1 MKYKNTFGRPTGQHQ
16 KDNFAHM
23 NVLLSVSDKTGIVD
37 LAQALHNL
45 GATLVSTGGTAKTIA
60 QAGIPVKSVSDVTGF
75 PEIMDGRVKTLHP
88 KIHGG
93 LLARLDIEEHV
104 QQMQQ
109 HDIEKIDLVV
119 INLYPFEQTVAN
131 PAATHEDIVEN
142 IDIGGPA
149 MVRASA
155 KNYEHTTI
163 VVNPAHYAM
172 IIEHLTSTG
181 SVPLDVREQLAMEA
195 FSHTAYYDARISQYF
210 AQKRNAPF
218 LEETAIPLRR
228 DQSLRYGENPHQRAM
243 LYGSFTSQ
251 FKQLHGKE
259 LSYNNILDIDA
270 AVGLCAEFEEPTVV
284 IVKHNNPCGVGSAD
298 NLVDAYRKAFATDTV
313 SPFGGI
319 ISVNRPI
326 DIDFAQEV
334 HSLFAEVL
342 IAPSFSEEA
351 LELLRKKKDRRLVEN
366 PTEASS
372 RARSIVSNSG
382 TRSIVPI
389 NIRSI
394 SGGFLVQDEDSILF
408 DEKDLRVVTQRT
420 PTEDEQKAML
430 YAWKI
435 AKHVKSNAIIY
446 ALSDR
451 SLAIGAGQMSR
462 VDSARI
468 AVRKAQDAG
477 IDLSG
482 CAVASDAFFPFA
494 DGLLQAAEAG
504 ASCIIQPGGSI
515 RDEEVIA
522 AANEKGLAMMFTG
535 TRHFRH

>member
-1 MKYKNTFGRPTGQHQ
+1 MMIDKNTLDRPVGQYQ
-16 KDNFAHM
+16 KDNFASM

-37 LAQALHNL
+37 FALALHNL
-45 GATLVSTGGTAKTIA
+45 GATLISTGGTANAISS
-60 QAGIPVKSVSDVTGF
+60 AGIPVKSVSDVTGF

-93 LLARLDIEEHV
+93 LLARMDVQEHV
-104 QQMQQ
+104 EQMQK
-109 HDIEKIDLVV
+109 HGIDKIDLVV
-119 INLYPFEQTVAN
+119 INLYPFEQTLAN
-131 PAATHEDIVEN
+131 PTSTHADIVEN

-163 VVNPAHYAM
+163 VVNPARYEM
-172 IIEHLTSTG
+172 IIGHLASQG
-181 SVPLDVREQLAMEA
+181 LIPLDVREQLAMEA

-210 AQKRNAPF
+210 AAKRNTPF

-243 LYGSFTSQ
+243 LYGTFTSN

-259 LSYNNILDIDA
+259 LSYNNILDVDA
-270 AVGLCAEFEEPTVV
+270 ATGLCLEFTEPTVV
-284 IVKHNNPCGVGSAD
+284 IVKHNNPCGVGSGS
-298 NLVDAYRKAFATDTV
+298 NLVEAYNKAFATDTV

-319 ISVNRPI
+319 IAVNRPI
-326 DIDFAQEV
+326 DMEFASEI

-342 IAPSFSEEA
+342 IAPSFSQEA
-351 LELLRKKKDRRLVEN
+351 LELLQKKKDRRLLLG
-366 PTEASS
+366 ASQS
-372 RARSIVSNSG
+372 NASAMGLSIRSVSN
-382 TRSIVPI
+382 
-389 NIRSI
+389 
-394 SGGFLVQDEDSILF
+394 GFLVQDEDSILF
-408 DEKDLRVVTQRT
+408 DDKDLRVVTQRT
-420 PTEDEQKAML
+420 PTDDERKAMI

-435 AKHVKSNAIIY
+435 AKHVKSNAIVY
-446 ALSDR
+446 ATSDR

-462 VDSARI
+462 IDSARI

-477 IDLSG
+477 IDLTG

-504 ASCIIQPGGSI
+504 AACVIQPGGSI

-522 AANEKGLAMMFTG
+522 AANDKGLAMMFTG

>member
-1 MKYKNTFGRPTGQHQ
+1 MMIDKNTLDRPVGQYQ
-16 KDNFAHM
+16 KDNFASM

-37 LAQALHNL
+37 FALALHNL
-45 GATLVSTGGTAKTIA
+45 GATLISTGGTANAISS
-60 QAGIPVKSVSDVTGF
+60 AGIPVKSVSDVTGF

-93 LLARLDIEEHV
+93 LLARMDVQEHV
-104 QQMQQ
+104 EQMQK
-109 HDIEKIDLVV
+109 HGIDKIDLVV
-119 INLYPFEQTVAN
+119 INLYPFEQTLAN
-131 PAATHEDIVEN
+131 PTSTHADIVEN

-163 VVNPAHYAM
+163 VVNPARYEM
-172 IIEHLTSTG
+172 IIGHLASQG
-181 SVPLDVREQLAMEA
+181 LIPLDVREQLAMEA

-210 AQKRNAPF
+210 AAKRNTPF

-243 LYGSFTSQ
+243 LYGTFTSN

-259 LSYNNILDIDA
+259 LSYNNILDVDA
-270 AVGLCAEFEEPTVV
+270 ATGLCSEFTEPTVV
-284 IVKHNNPCGVGSAD
+284 IVKHNNPCGVGSGS
-298 NLVDAYRKAFATDTV
+298 NLVEAYNKAFATDTV

-319 ISVNRPI
+319 IAVNRPI
-326 DIDFAQEV
+326 DMEFASEI

-342 IAPSFSEEA
+342 IAPSFSQEA
-351 LELLRKKKDRRLVEN
+351 LELLQKKKDRRLLLG
-366 PTEASS
+366 ASQS
-372 RARSIVSNSG
+372 NASAMGLSIRSVSN
-382 TRSIVPI
+382 
-389 NIRSI
+389 
-394 SGGFLVQDEDSILF
+394 GFLVQDEDSILF
-408 DEKDLRVVTQRT
+408 DDKDLRVVTQRT
-420 PTEDEQKAML
+420 PTDDERKAMI

-435 AKHVKSNAIIY
+435 AKHVKSNAIVY
-446 ALSDR
+446 ATSDR

-462 VDSARI
+462 IDSARI

-477 IDLSG
+477 IDLTG

-504 ASCIIQPGGSI
+504 AACVIQPGGSI

-522 AANEKGLAMMFTG
+522 AANDKGLAMMFTG

>member
-1 MKYKNTFGRPTGQHQ
+1 
-16 KDNFAHM
+16 M

-37 LAQALHNL
+37 FALSLHKL
-45 GATLVSTGGTAKTIA
+45 GATLVSTGGTAHAISS
-60 QAGIPVKSVSDVTGF
+60 AGIPVTSVSDITGF

-93 LLARLDIEEHV
+93 LLARMDVPEHV
-104 QQMQQ
+104 EQMQK
-109 HDIEKIDLVV
+109 HGIEKIDLVV
-119 INLYPFEQTVAN
+119 INLYPFEQTLAR
-131 PAATHEDIVEN
+131 PDSTHEDIVEN

-163 VVNPAHYAM
+163 VVNPSRYPA
-172 IIEHLTSTG
+172 IIEHLTAHG
-181 SVPLDVREQLAMEA
+181 SVPRDLREELAMEA
-195 FSHTAYYDARISQYF
+195 FSHTAYYDARISEYF
-210 AQKRNAPF
+210 AAKRGAGF
-218 LEETAIPLRR
+218 LQETAIPLRM

-243 LYGSFTSQ
+243 LYGSFTSN

-259 LSYNNILDIDA
+259 LSYNNILDVDA
-270 AVGLCAEFEEPTVV
+270 ASGLCAEFSEPTVV

-298 NLVDAYRKAFATDTV
+298 NLTDAYRKAFATDTV

-319 ISVNRPI
+319 IAVNRPI
-326 DIDFAQEV
+326 DIDFAQEI

-342 IAPSFSEEA
+342 IAPSFSQEA
-351 LELLRKKKDRRLVEN
+351 LELLQKKKDRRLVL
-366 PTEASS
+366 
-372 RARSIVSNSG
+372 ARSIVPVLEKSASLSF
-382 TRSIVPI
+382 RSVA
-389 NIRSI
+389 
-394 SGGFLVQDEDSILF
+394 GGFLVQEEDSILYN
-408 DEKDLRVVTQRT
+408 DADLRIVTQRT
-420 PTEDEQKAML
+420 PTDDERKAML

-435 AKHVKSNAIIY
+435 AKHVKSNAIVY
-446 ALSDR
+446 AASDR

-462 VDSARI
+462 IDSARI

-477 IDLSG
+477 INLTG

-504 ASCIIQPGGSI
+504 AVCVIQPGGSI

-522 AANEKGLAMMFTG
+522 AANDKGLAMMFTG

>member
-1 MKYKNTFGRPTGQHQ
+1 MKRKNTPCRPVGQYQ
-16 KDNFAHM
+16 KDNFADM

-37 LAQALHNL
+37 FAMSLHKL
-45 GATLVSTGGTAKTIA
+45 GATLISTGGTAHAISS
-60 QAGIPVKSVSDVTGF
+60 AGIPVKSVSDITGF

-93 LLARLDIEEHV
+93 LLARLDVEEHV
-104 QQMQQ
+104 QQMKV
-109 HDIEKIDLVV
+109 HGIEKIDLVV
-119 INLYPFEQTVAN
+119 INLYPFEQTLARQDS
-131 PAATHEDIVEN
+131 THDDIVEN

-163 VVNPAHYAM
+163 VVNPSRYPV
-172 IIEHLTSTG
+172 IIEHLTAHG
-181 SVPLDVREQLAMEA
+181 SVPRDLREELAMEA
-195 FSHTAYYDARISQYF
+195 FSHTAYYDARISGYF
-210 AQKRNAPF
+210 AAKRGARF
-218 LEETAIPLRR
+218 LQETAIPLRM
-228 DQSLRYGENPHQRAM
+228 DQALRYGENPHQSAM
-243 LYGSFTSQ
+243 LYGSFTSN

-259 LSYNNILDIDA
+259 LSYNNILDVDA
-270 AVGLCAEFEEPTVV
+270 ATGLCAEFSEPTVV

-298 NLVDAYRKAFATDTV
+298 SLKDAYRKAFATDTV

-319 ISVNRPI
+319 IAVNRPI
-326 DIDFAQEV
+326 DIEFAQEI

-342 IAPSFSEEA
+342 IAPSFSQEA
-351 LELLRKKKDRRLVEN
+351 LELLQKKKDRRLVVWARDIVSG
-366 PTEASS
+366 ASS
-372 RARSIVSNSG
+372 LSFRSVA
-382 TRSIVPI
+382 
-389 NIRSI
+389 
-394 SGGFLVQDEDSILF
+394 GGFLVQEEDSILYN
-408 DEKDLRVVTQRT
+408 ESDLRIVTQHT
-420 PTEDEQKAML
+420 PTDDERKAML

-435 AKHVKSNAIIY
+435 AKHVKSNAIVY
-446 ALSDR
+446 AASDR

-468 AVRKAQDAG
+468 AVRKALDAG
-477 IDLSG
+477 IDLTG

-504 ASCIIQPGGSI
+504 AACVIQPGGSI